1 MLAKIDDS
9 YILAD
14 SVKKAYTANRHNFT
28 FLVPHPNPPPLGEG
42 VYEKRRLCRF
52 AVYILE
58 RQPPEYISRLTNSYL
73 YGALEI
79 AWRVSVDP
87 EVVKGIAPDTPDAAP
102 VVQWF
107 INSK

>member
-14 SVKKAYTANRHNFT
+14 SVKKA
-28 FLVPHPNPPPLGEG
+28 
-42 VYEKRRLCRF
+42 
-52 AVYILE
+52 YILE